1 MRSELRILIG
11 LVLLPCLPAHAAGT
25 DLKVTCITKDLPAG
39 AHVWLQVEP
48 DHYNTPAPTPE
59 SLGEA
64 SSTPEPASGYSIWQF
79 EVPAGGAAPPST
91 HTFTFPTDLQATHAK
106 VVSSIRL
113 KASFKVDA
121 PGQQGPYGETLQ
133 ANFGMPILDNNV
145 PLARCLRLRAD
156 GNKLILE
163 SAPDCSDASF
173 ASHGH
178 NGRILLRAPGQ

>member
-1 MRSELRILIG
+1 MQIGLRILIG
-11 LVLLPCLPAHAAGT
+11 LVLLPCPAHAAGT
-25 DLKVTCITKDLPAG
+25 ELNVSCVTKDLPAG

-48 DHYNTPAPTPE
+48 EHYNTPAPTPA

-64 SSTPEPASGYSIWQF
+64 SSSPEPASGDSIWQF
-79 EVPAGGAAPPST
+79 DVPGGGSAAPST
-91 HTFTFPTDLQATHAK
+91 HTFTFPTDLQPTRSK

-113 KASFKVDA
+113 KTSFKVDA
-121 PGQQGPYGETLQ
+121 PGQQDPYGEMMQ
-133 ANFGMPILDNNV
+133 ANFGLPILNNNA

-163 SAPDCSDASF
+163 SAADCSDAAF

-178 NGRILLRAPGQ
+178 NGRILVRPPGQ